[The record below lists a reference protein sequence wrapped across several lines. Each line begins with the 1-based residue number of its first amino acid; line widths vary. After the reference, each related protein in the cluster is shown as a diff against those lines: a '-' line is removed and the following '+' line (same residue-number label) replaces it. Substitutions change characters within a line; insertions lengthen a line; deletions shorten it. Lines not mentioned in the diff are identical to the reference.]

1 MGDMELRKIE
11 YGTPAYEDTVD
22 LRNEYFRK
30 PQGMDIRNEDLTGDA
45 EVNMYGGYIDDKLM
59 ATVFYAE
66 KDATTA
72 QVKALIVDK
81 KYQGQGYG
89 KYLMNFIEGLIR
101 EKGYKKAILQG
112 RVSAQGLYENLGY
125 VPTSEVFDYN
135 TIPHLWMEKDLK

>member
-11 YGTPAYEDTVD
+11 YGTPAYEETVD

-45 EVNMYGGYIDDKLM
+45 KVNMYGGYIDDCLM

-66 KDATTA
+66 KDRATA

-112 RVSAQGLYENLGY
+112 RVSAQGLYEKLGY